1 MEIAQINQRIAVLN
15 ADSKRINNDR
25 AVSIGKKETL
35 QKQMNDALAAYKAK
49 YGVELTEANLQ
60 SEIDRVSA
68 EKLKEVEQIESVLNL
83 IKLGQY
89 DEANALVNGTPTVK
103 EESTPVQEVPVTP
116 VVEQPQSSVP
126 TTPVQ
131 ETTPVPPVPTAPAQE
146 SIPTPPDLG
155 IPAEPIPAV
164 PVESVPTPPD
174 LGIPTPP
181 VQESVPTPPV
191 ESVPTPPDLGIPT
204 PPVQES
210 VPTPPDL
217 GLHEP
222 PTLGTPVA
230 TPPVLGTPTES
241 IPTPP
246 VEPSLGVPPVAPTSA
261 PSGQP
266 IASFNA
272 ILGGSP
278 FKPQGEV

>member
-35 QKQMNDALAAYKAK
+35 QKQMNDALAAYKEK

-89 DEANALVNGTPTVK
+89 DEANALVNGTPAVK
-103 EESTPVQEVPVTP
+103 ESTPVQEAPATP
-116 VVEQPQSSVP
+116 VVEQPQTPVSTV
-126 TTPVQ
+126 PVQ
-131 ETTPVPPVPTAPAQE
+131 EP
-146 SIPTPPDLG
+146 IPTPPVENS
-155 IPAEPIPAV
+155 IPTA
-164 PVESVPTPPD
+164 PVQKSVPTPPD
-174 LGIPTPP
+174 LGIPAA
-181 VQESVPTPPV
+181 SV
-191 ESVPTPPDLGIPT
+191 ESVPTPPI
-204 PPVQES
+204 QES
-210 VPTPPDL
+210 IPTPPDL

-246 VEPSLGVPPVAPTSA
+246 VEPSLGVPPVAPTST

>member
-89 DEANALVNGTPTVK
+89 DEANALVNDTPTVK

-146 SIPTPPDLG
+146 SI
-155 IPAEPIPAV
+155 
-164 PVESVPTPPD
+164 
-174 LGIPTPP
+174 
-181 VQESVPTPPV
+181 
-191 ESVPTPPDLGIPT
+191 PTPPDLGIPT

>member
-35 QKQMNDALAAYKAK
+35 QKQMNDALAAYKEK

-68 EKLKEVEQIESVLNL
+68 EKLKEVEQIEAVLNL

-89 DEANALVNGTPTVK
+89 DEANALVNGTPAK
-103 EESTPVQEVPVTP
+103 EESVPVKETPVAP
-116 VVEQPQSSVP
+116 VVEQSVE
-126 TTPVQ
+126 TAQPVQ
-131 ETTPVPPVPTAPAQE
+131 E
-146 SIPTPPDLG
+146 SI
-155 IPAEPIPAV
+155 
-164 PVESVPTPPD
+164 PTPPD

-181 VQESVPTPPV
+181 VQESI
-191 ESVPTPPDLGIPT
+191 PTPPDLGIPT
-204 PPVQES
+204 PPIQES
-210 VPTPPDL
+210 IPTPPDL
-217 GLHEP
+217 G
-222 PTLGTPVA
+222 TPA
-230 TPPVLGTPTES
+230 ESIPTPPVLGSPVESIPTPPDLG

-246 VEPSLGVPPVAPTSA
+246 VEPSLGVPPVAPTST

>member
-116 VVEQPQSSVP
+116 VVEQPQNPVP
-126 TTPVQ
+126 TASVQ
-131 ETTPVPPVPTAPAQE
+131 ETTPVPPVQ
-146 SIPTPPDLG
+146 
-155 IPAEPIPAV
+155 
-164 PVESVPTPPD
+164 ESVPTPPD
-174 LGIPTPP
+174 LGIPTEPIP
-181 VQESVPTPPV
+181 APQVAAPV

>member
-1 MEIAQINQRIAVLN
+1 MEISQINQRIAVLN

-49 YGVELTEANLQ
+49 YGVDLTEANLQ
-60 SEIDRVSA
+60 AEIDRVSA
-68 EKLKEVEQIESVLNL
+68 EKLKEVEQIEAVLNL

-89 DEANALVNGTPTVK
+89 DEANALVSG
-103 EESTPVQEVPVTP
+103 TPVQAEEQVTP
-116 VVEQPQSSVP
+116 TNAGVVQETAPVKEAVP
-126 TTPVQ
+126 TPPDLGTPSAPVQ
-131 ETTPVPPVPTAPAQE
+131 ESVHTSPVQESIPTPPVQE

-155 IPAEPIPAV
+155 FSAKESIPTPPVLGTPVDDIPTPPDLGVPTPPTLGTPAESI
-164 PVESVPTPPD
+164 STPPD

-181 VQESVPTPPV
+181 S
-191 ESVPTPPDLGIPT
+191 
-204 PPVQES
+204 
-210 VPTPPDL
+210 
-217 GLHEP
+217 
-222 PTLGTPVA
+222 
-230 TPPVLGTPTES
+230 
-241 IPTPP
+241 
-246 VEPSLGVPPVAPTSA
+246 EPSLGVPPIAPTST

-266 IASFNA
+266 IASFNQ

>member
-35 QKQMNDALAAYKAK
+35 QKQMNDALAAYKEK

-89 DEANALVNGTPTVK
+89 DEANALVNGTPAVK
-103 EESTPVQEVPVTP
+103 ESAPVQEAPATP
-116 VVEQPQSSVP
+116 VVEQPVEIAQ
-126 TTPVQ
+126 PVQ
-131 ETTPVPPVPTAPAQE
+131 E
-146 SIPTPPDLG
+146 SI
-155 IPAEPIPAV
+155 
-164 PVESVPTPPD
+164 PTPPD

-181 VQESVPTPPV
+181 VQESI
-191 ESVPTPPDLGIPT
+191 PTPPDLGIPT
-204 PPVQES
+204 PPIQES
-210 VPTPPDL
+210 IPTPPDL
-217 GLHEP
+217 G
-222 PTLGTPVA
+222 TPA
-230 TPPVLGTPTES
+230 ES

-246 VEPSLGVPPVAPTSA
+246 VLGSPVESIPTPPDLGIPTPPAEPSLSVPPVTNT
-261 PSGQP
+261 SGQP

>member
-89 DEANALVNGTPTVK
+89 DEANTLVNGTPAK
-103 EESTPVQEVPVTP
+103 EESVPVQEVPVTP
-116 VVEQPQSSVP
+116 VVAQPQSSVS

-131 ETTPVPPVPTAPAQE
+131 ESIPVPPVE
-146 SIPTPPDLG
+146 SPVSTTP
-155 IPAEPIPAV
+155 V
-164 PVESVPTPPD
+164 QESVPTPPD

-181 VQESVPTPPV
+181 VQET
-191 ESVPTPPDLGIPT
+191 
-204 PPVQES
+204 

-230 TPPVLGTPTES
+230 TPPVLGTPIES

-246 VEPSLGVPPVAPTSA
+246 AEPSLGVPPVAPAST

>member
-35 QKQMNDALAAYKAK
+35 QKQMNDALAAYKTK

-131 ETTPVPPVPTAPAQE
+131 ETTPVPPVQE
-146 SIPTPPDLG
+146 SVPTPPDLG
-155 IPAEPIPAV
+155 IPTEPVPAPQV
-164 PVESVPTPPD
+164 AAPVESVPTPPD

-181 VQESVPTPPV
+181 VQES
-191 ESVPTPPDLGIPT
+191 I
-204 PPVQES
+204 
-210 VPTPPDL
+210 PTPPDL

>member
-89 DEANALVNGTPTVK
+89 DEANALVNGTPAVK

-131 ETTPVPPVPTAPAQE
+131 ESIPVSPVESPVPTAPVQE
-146 SIPTPPDLG
+146 SVPTPPDLS
-155 IPAEPIPAV
+155 IPTEPIPAPQV
-164 PVESVPTPPD
+164 AAPVESVPTPPD

-181 VQESVPTPPV
+181 VQES
-191 ESVPTPPDLGIPT
+191 I
-204 PPVQES
+204 
-210 VPTPPDL
+210 PTPPDL

-246 VEPSLGVPPVAPTSA
+246 VEPSLGIPPVAPTSA

>member
-35 QKQMNDALAAYKAK
+35 QKQMNDALAAYKEK

-89 DEANALVNGTPTVK
+89 DEANALVNGTSAVK
-103 EESTPVQEVPVTP
+103 KSAPVQEAPATP
-116 VVEQPQSSVP
+116 VVEQPQS
-126 TTPVQ
+126 PVS
-131 ETTPVPPVPTAPAQE
+131 TAP
-146 SIPTPPDLG
+146 I
-155 IPAEPIPAV
+155 
-164 PVESVPTPPD
+164 
-174 LGIPTPP
+174 
-181 VQESVPTPPV
+181 QESVPTPPV
-191 ESVPTPPDLGIPT
+191 ENPIPT
-204 PPVQES
+204 APVQES
-210 VPTPPDL
+210 IPTPPDL

-246 VEPSLGVPPVAPTSA
+246 VEPSLGVPPVAPTST

>member
-1 MEIAQINQRIAVLN
+1 MEISQINQRIAVLN

-49 YGVELTEANLQ
+49 YEVDLTEANLQ
-60 SEIDRVSA
+60 AEIDRVSA
-68 EKLKEVEQIESVLNL
+68 EKLKEVEQIEAVLNL

-89 DEANALVNGTPTVK
+89 DEANALVSG
-103 EESTPVQEVPVTP
+103 TPVQAEEQVTP
-116 VVEQPQSSVP
+116 INAGVVQETAPVKEAVP
-126 TTPVQ
+126 TPPVQ
-131 ETTPVPPVPTAPAQE
+131 ESIPTPPVQE

-155 IPAEPIPAV
+155 FSAKESIPTPPVQKSIPTPKDLGFSAKESIPTPPVLGTPVDDIPTPPDLGVPTPSTLGTPAESIL
-164 PVESVPTPPD
+164 TPPD

-181 VQESVPTPPV
+181 S
-191 ESVPTPPDLGIPT
+191 
-204 PPVQES
+204 
-210 VPTPPDL
+210 
-217 GLHEP
+217 
-222 PTLGTPVA
+222 
-230 TPPVLGTPTES
+230 
-241 IPTPP
+241 
-246 VEPSLGVPPVAPTSA
+246 EPSLGVPPIAPTST

-266 IASFNA
+266 IASFNQ

>member
-1 MEIAQINQRIAVLN
+1 MEISQINQRIAVLN

-49 YGVELTEANLQ
+49 YGVNLTEANLQ
-60 SEIDRVSA
+60 AEIDRVSA
-68 EKLKEVEQIESVLNL
+68 EKLKEVEQIEAVLNL

-89 DEANALVNGTPTVK
+89 DEANALVNGTPVK
-103 EESTPVQEVPVTP
+103 AEEPVTPVQETPVSSG
-116 VVEQPQSSVP
+116 VVEQPQAPVQESIPTPPVESVP
-126 TTPVQ
+126 TPPVIETPVASV
-131 ETTPVPPVPTAPAQE
+131 PVQE

-155 IPAEPIPAV
+155 IPEPPTLGT
-164 PVESVPTPPD
+164 PVESIPTPPDLGTPVESIPTPPTLGTPVESIPTPPD
-174 LGIPTPP
+174 LGIPAPP
-181 VQESVPTPPV
+181 S
-191 ESVPTPPDLGIPT
+191 
-204 PPVQES
+204 
-210 VPTPPDL
+210 
-217 GLHEP
+217 
-222 PTLGTPVA
+222 
-230 TPPVLGTPTES
+230 
-241 IPTPP
+241 
-246 VEPSLGVPPVAPTSA
+246 EPSLGVPPTAPTPT

>member
-35 QKQMNDALAAYKAK
+35 QKQMNDALAEYKAK

-89 DEANALVNGTPTVK
+89 GEANALVNGTPTVK

-131 ETTPVPPVPTAPAQE
+131 KTTPVPPVPTAPAQE

-155 IPAEPIPAV
+155 IPAEPIPAA
-164 PVESVPTPPD
+164 
-174 LGIPTPP
+174 
-181 VQESVPTPPV
+181 PV

-222 PTLGTPVA
+222 PTLGTPVV
-230 TPPVLGTPTES
+230 TPPVLGTSTES

>member
-35 QKQMNDALAAYKAK
+35 QKQMNDALAAYKEK

-68 EKLKEVEQIESVLNL
+68 EKLKEVEQIEAVLNL

-89 DEANALVNGTPTVK
+89 DEANALVNGTPAK
-103 EESTPVQEVPVTP
+103 EESVPVKETPVAPVAP
-116 VVEQPQSSVP
+116 VVEQLVE
-126 TTPVQ
+126 TAKPVQ
-131 ETTPVPPVPTAPAQE
+131 E
-146 SIPTPPDLG
+146 SI
-155 IPAEPIPAV
+155 
-164 PVESVPTPPD
+164 PTPPD

-181 VQESVPTPPV
+181 VQESI
-191 ESVPTPPDLGIPT
+191 PTPPDLGIPT
-204 PPVQES
+204 PPIQES
-210 VPTPPDL
+210 IPTPPDL
-217 GLHEP
+217 G
-222 PTLGTPVA
+222 TPA
-230 TPPVLGTPTES
+230 ESIPTPPVLGSPVESIPTPPDLG

-246 VEPSLGVPPVAPTSA
+246 VEPSLGVPPVAPTST

>member
-35 QKQMNDALAAYKAK
+35 QKQMNDALAAYKEK

-89 DEANALVNGTPTVK
+89 DEANALVNGTPAVK
-103 EESTPVQEVPVTP
+103 ESVPVKETPVAPVIEQPVETAQPVQEN
-116 VVEQPQSSVP
+116 
-126 TTPVQ
+126 
-131 ETTPVPPVPTAPAQE
+131 
-146 SIPTPPDLG
+146 I
-155 IPAEPIPAV
+155 
-164 PVESVPTPPD
+164 PTPPD

-181 VQESVPTPPV
+181 VQESIPTPPDLGIPTPPIQESIPTPPDLRTPAESIPTPPV
-191 ESVPTPPDLGIPT
+191 LGTPAESIPTPPDLGIPT
-204 PPVQES
+204 PPV
-210 VPTPPDL
+210 
-217 GLHEP
+217 
-222 PTLGTPVA
+222 
-230 TPPVLGTPTES
+230 
-241 IPTPP
+241 
-246 VEPSLGVPPVAPTSA
+246 EPSLSVPPVANT
-261 PSGQP
+261 SGQP

>member
-35 QKQMNDALAAYKAK
+35 QKQMNDALVAYKEK

-68 EKLKEVEQIESVLNL
+68 EKLKEVEQIEAVLNL

-89 DEANALVNGTPTVK
+89 DEANALVNGTPAK
-103 EESTPVQEVPVTP
+103 EESVPVKETPVAP
-116 VVEQPQSSVP
+116 VVEQPIETAQ
-126 TTPVQ
+126 PVQ
-131 ETTPVPPVPTAPAQE
+131 E
-146 SIPTPPDLG
+146 SI
-155 IPAEPIPAV
+155 
-164 PVESVPTPPD
+164 PTPPD

-181 VQESVPTPPV
+181 VQESIPTPPDLGIPTPPIQESMPTPPDLGTPAESIPTPPVLGAPV
-191 ESVPTPPDLGIPT
+191 ESVPTPPDLG
-204 PPVQES
+204 
-210 VPTPPDL
+210 
-217 GLHEP
+217 
-222 PTLGTPVA
+222 
-230 TPPVLGTPTES
+230 

-246 VEPSLGVPPVAPTSA
+246 VEPSLGVPPVAPTST

>member
-35 QKQMNDALAAYKAK
+35 QKQMNDVIAAYKAK

-68 EKLKEVEQIESVLNL
+68 EKLKEVEQIESVLSL

-89 DEANALVNGTPTVK
+89 DKANALVNGTSAVK
-103 EESTPVQEVPVTP
+103 ESTTVQEAPATP
-116 VVEQPQSSVP
+116 VVEQPQS
-126 TTPVQ
+126 PVS
-131 ETTPVPPVPTAPAQE
+131 TAPIQE
-146 SIPTPPDLG
+146 SIPTPPVENPIPTAPVQESVPTPPDLG
-155 IPAEPIPAV
+155 IQAAS
-164 PVESVPTPPD
+164 VESVPTPPD

-181 VQESVPTPPV
+181 IQES
-191 ESVPTPPDLGIPT
+191 I
-204 PPVQES
+204 
-210 VPTPPDL
+210 PTPPDL

-246 VEPSLGVPPVAPTSA
+246 VEPSLGVPPVAPTST